1 MANIC
6 DIYAKGVK
14 KSLKNYWPAWL
25 PSTRYNL
32 GDIGVLNGCY
42 FEKVGSLNELE
53 ISFQITEDTSPSPI
67 ELVSES
73 GVSFTLKLAGEAN
86 ETFENIPKASS
97 GIKINFGSQ
106 GAFVVQCPAAYEPEI
121 AAPMALQK
129 EIIKFYQGGKWQS
142 DWVVIVRIVTA
153 PTATFL
159 ISQSTN
165 AGLELSAKADLTAGL
180 ADLAKAEL
188 GFALRSQSGEI
199 IKIIGA
205 QEVTPF
211 FQLGRLKR
219 RLFGSSKFTTR
230 SMRGPD
236 QLIGG
241 VSPNPKR
248 EQIDALYLDV
258 LRDDEVEHS

>member
-1 MANIC
+1 MSNIC

-32 GDIGVLNGCY
+32 GDIGVLNGYY
-42 FEKVGSLNELE
+42 FEKVGSLGELD
-53 ISFQITEDTSPSPI
+53 IPFQITEDTGASPI

-73 GVSFTLKLAGEAN
+73 GVSFTLKLAGETN
-86 ETFENIPKASS
+86 DTFENVPIASA
-97 GIKINFGSQ
+97 GVKINFGSQ
-106 GAFVVQCPAAYEPEI
+106 GAFVVQCSATYEPEI

-129 EIIKFYQGGKWQS
+129 EIIKGYESGKWQS
-142 DWVVIVRIVTA
+142 DWVVIVRMVTA
-153 PTATFL
+153 PAATFL
-159 ISQSTN
+159 ISQSIS

-180 ADLAKAEL
+180 PDLAKAEL
-188 GFALRSQSGEI
+188 GFALRSQRGEI

-219 RLFGSSKFTTR
+219 RLFGSPRFTTR

-236 QLIGG
+236 QLTGG
-241 VSPNPKR
+241 VAPNPKR

-258 LRDDEVEHS
+258 LRDDEVEKG

>member
-1 MANIC
+1 MSNIC

-14 KSLKNYWPAWL
+14 KSLKNYWAAWL

-32 GDIGVLNGCY
+32 GDIGVLNGYY
-42 FEKVGSLNELE
+42 FEKVGSLGELE
-53 ISFQITEDTSPSPI
+53 IPFQITEDTSASPI

-86 ETFENIPKASS
+86 DTFENVPKASA
-97 GIKINFGSQ
+97 GVKINFGSQ
-106 GAFVVQCPAAYEPEI
+106 GAFVVQCPAAHEPEI

-129 EIIKFYQGGKWQS
+129 EIIKFYKRGKWQG
-142 DWVVIVRIVTA
+142 DWVVIVRMVIA
-153 PTATFL
+153 PAATFL
-159 ISQSTN
+159 ISQSTS

-180 ADLAKAEL
+180 ADLAKTEL
-188 GFALRSQSGEI
+188 GFALRSQRGEI

-219 RLFGSSKFTTR
+219 RLFRSPRFTTR

-241 VSPNPKR
+241 VAPKPKR
-248 EQIDALYLDV
+248 EQIDALYLDL
-258 LRDDEVEHS
+258 LRDDEVEQD